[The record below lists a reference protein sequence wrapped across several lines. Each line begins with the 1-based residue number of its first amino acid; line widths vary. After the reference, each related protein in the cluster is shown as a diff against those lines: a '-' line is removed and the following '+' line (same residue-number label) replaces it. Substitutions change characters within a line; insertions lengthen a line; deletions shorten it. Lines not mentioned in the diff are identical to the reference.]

1 MMTPVVDT
9 GGGEAA
15 EAEEAPGLWVADED
29 AGAAADADADADEDG
44 QTMQGPEQPE
54 AEPTPR

>member
-1 MMTPVVDT
+1 MIPAVDAD
-9 GGGEAA
+9 GGEATA
-15 EAEEAPGLWVADED
+15 AEEAPELKVADE
-29 AGAAADADADADEDG
+29 DADADEDG